1 MITAPVPKPLRMMAL
16 KALLAGTALCATV
29 SGAIA
34 GGVIYLCDFKSVED
48 FQTRMRVAVPA
59 LMKPVPK
66 AFESVGLKQK
76 SEQLAQPMDAE
87 ISNLDQ
93 TMNQA
98 FGKSDYYKEF
108 KPEDYAHQKM
118 PGQPD
123 PKL

>member
-1 MITAPVPKPLRMMAL
+1 MGPVPKAARSMAI
-16 KALLAGTALCATV
+16 KALAAGTALCMTV

-34 GGVIYLCDFKSVED
+34 GGVIYLGDFKSVDD

-59 LMKPVPK
+59 LMSPVPRVLEN
-66 AFESVGLKQK
+66 AGLKRK
-76 SEQLAQPMDAE
+76 TETVAQPSDYE
-87 ISNLDQ
+87 IGNLDQ

-108 KPEDYAHQKM
+108 KSEDYTHQKAT
-118 PGQPD
+118 GQPD